1 MASASLSFIYGFL
14 AGFFI
19 TWGLGE
25 SPAVTITAI
34 PGSVVKKGQNLTL
47 RCEAEKEGKRFCF
60 LIEGTRPFHCEDIKG
75 KVATVTI
82 NNTKQLDSG
91 SYYCTSLGIYEQIT
105 TSTILPI
112 WIIDLKKPILDKESD
127 PEDNTKIRFR
137 CTALSSDY
145 QIVNFFLL
153 HNTTRVKDSK
163 SNMNSLTT
171 VFSVFANGGSIFRC
185 SYQVEI
191 RTETV
196 KYMESPQ
203 SDPVL
208 IEDGRVDEDVVTQ
221 ITDTG
226 DGRVDEGVV
235 TRNTDT
241 DPLIPIISSVSA
253 LVVLICVLIIAC
265 CIIRKH
271 KNSKNNTE
279 NCALPLDDKP
289 ADVMEPVYFSA
300 DEHGKESY
308 LNAENISDDKDED
321 GITYAI
327 LNTNAL
333 KKKNVSQDV
342 PVEDV
347 SVYALVKTGTY
358 N

>member
-1 MASASLSFIYGFL
+1 MASASLSFIYGFV

-112 WIIDLKKPILDKESD
+112 WIIDLQKPILDKESD

-137 CTALSSDY
+137 CTALSSEY
-145 QIVNFFLL
+145 QIVNFFLFQ
-153 HNTTRVKDSK
+153 NASKTKDSK
-163 SNMNSLTT
+163 SNMNSLTAF
-171 VFSVFANGGSIFRC
+171 FSVFANGGSTFRC

-289 ADVMEPVYFSA
+289 ADVIEPVYFSA

-308 LNAENISDDKDED
+308 LNEKSTSLTSK
-321 GITYAI
+321 
-327 LNTNAL
+327 
-333 KKKNVSQDV
+333 
-342 PVEDV
+342 
-347 SVYALVKTGTY
+347 
-358 N
+358 